1 MKKYLCLAVGLALA
15 GISGPVSAQSDQKF
29 DGVFWV
35 GAYEPLSGPGA
46 ALGVSGT
53 RAVQLAIDEWNA
65 NGGLHLDGKA
75 YEIKY
80 KYYDHGYSAERA
92 VEAANKLVFD
102 DGIKIMVTLA
112 GSGPTIAAV
121 EAVLEKNQ
129 IFNTTAGWNPNAIGP
144 DKTYTFR
151 VWMTGNEFGYV
162 FLKWFREQF
171 PEKKRI
177 AIFEGATSA
186 GMASGAMMKNH
197 AEALGYEVV
206 YEDYT
211 DENATDYYAPITAML
226 AASPDL
232 IEMSA
237 TRPGQEGLIVKQLHE
252 LGYEGKIVSAG
263 TVPDETLKIAGGEA
277 MEGMYL
283 LQAIS
288 YDSPGTSPE
297 EKAYAQAYRDKYN
310 ETFVSFQSEKMYDAA
325 IGVFGAIEACQCS
338 DPTELRDF
346 FENYHWKTLAGQW
359 TAWGGEETYGIKHQL
374 IHTLPINVFEDGKI
388 VTLQFVMPEVP

>member
-1 MKKYLCLAVGLALA
+1 MKKYLYLAIGLTLA
-15 GISGPVSAQSDQKF
+15 GISSPISAQAF
-29 DGVFWV
+29 DDVFWV

-46 ALGVSGT
+46 ALGVGGT
-53 RAVQLAIDEWNA
+53 RAVQLAIDKWNA
-65 NGGLHLDGKA
+65 KGGLRVGGKS

-80 KYYDHGYSAERA
+80 KFYDHGYSAERA

-102 DGIKIMVTLA
+102 DKIKILVTLA

-121 EAVLEKNQ
+121 EAVLEKNK
-129 IFNTTAGWNPNAIGP
+129 IFNTTAGWNPKAIGS

-162 FLKWFREQF
+162 FLKWFKNEF
-171 PEKKRI
+171 PKKKRI

-186 GMASGAMMKNH
+186 GMASGSMMKRH

-206 YEDYT
+206 HEDYT
-211 DENATDYYAPITAML
+211 DENATDFYAPITAML
-226 AASPDL
+226 AKKPDL

-237 TRPGQEGLIVKQLHE
+237 TRPGHEGLIVKQLYE
-252 LGYEGKIVSAG
+252 LGYKGKIVSAG
-263 TVPDETLKIAGGEA
+263 TVPDETLKIAGKKA

-297 EKAYAQAYRDKYN
+297 EKAYAKAYRAKYN
-310 ETFVSFQSEKMYDAA
+310 EKFVSFQSEKMYDAA
-325 IGVFGAIEACQCS
+325 IGVFGAIEACQCF
-338 DPTELRDF
+338 DPTKLRDF
-346 FENYHWKTLAGQW
+346 FVTYNWKTLAGQM
-359 TAWGGEETYGIKHQL
+359 TAWGGEKTYGIKRQL
-374 IHTLPINVFEDGKI
+374 IHTLPINVFKDGKI
-388 VTLQFVMPEVP
+388 VTLGFEMPKVP